1 MRAERNKAMI
11 YDYRL
16 ENINPQETAEIK
28 RQMDEDAANQKKRQ
42 EDLEKKLN
50 ERPAQKPVDSLN
62 AKSFQ

>member
-1 MRAERNKAMI
+1 MI